1 MQTDLTVDF
10 TGEIVPTDEHN
21 DAMGIEANYRAI
33 TKAVGAFRQKA
44 AVDGSWS
51 EEINEDYNKRK

>member
-1 MQTDLTVDF
+1 
-10 TGEIVPTDEHN
+10 
-21 DAMGIEANYRAI
+21 MGIEANYRAI

-51 EEINEDYNKRK
+51 EEINEDYNKRKLSIEKITPC